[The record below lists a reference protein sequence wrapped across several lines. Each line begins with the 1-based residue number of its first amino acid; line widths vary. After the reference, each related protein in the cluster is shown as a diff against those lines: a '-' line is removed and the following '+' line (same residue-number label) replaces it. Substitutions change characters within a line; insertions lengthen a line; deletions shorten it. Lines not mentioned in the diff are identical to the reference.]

1 MKKTFKKRT
10 FTDTF
15 RLRQASRN
23 NLPKWLLFLLPI
35 VFLVVA
41 FGIAAGLAISAAR
54 LHQLMNPELPR
65 LMSSDSLTLAQA
77 LILFPSLLAGISLS
91 VTASNVFLWLIP
103 PVRKILDLN
112 AQGVPG
118 ASFKESMKAG
128 KQAALFI
135 ALPALILLWLGI
147 WMPWAS

>member
-1 MKKTFKKRT
+1 MKNIFKKRI
-10 FTDTF
+10 FSDSF

-23 NLPKWLLFLLPI
+23 NLPNWLRFLLPF

-41 FGIAAGLAISAAR
+41 FGIAAGLAMSAAR
-54 LHQLMNPELPR
+54 LHQMLNPELPP
-65 LMSSDSLTLAQA
+65 LMLSDSLTIAQA

-91 VTASNVFLWLIP
+91 VTASNIFLWLIP
-103 PVRKILDLN
+103 PVRKVLDRN

-118 ASFKESMKAG
+118 ASFKEGMRTG

-135 ALPALILLWLGI
+135 ALPALVLLCLGI